1 MRNSPQS
8 NRATPTAASTYLV
21 MGFAA
26 LVLIGVH
33 ILQSPAR
40 TWAAVPVLIGAC
52 GLVFYWRSAP
62 LGVLVAVAFAKV
74 WPMVRFGDGAFRQS
88 STLLS
93 DAVLCA
99 ATLTYIVAQYRLIAM
114 RVAILPSD
122 ARNETIARDPAA
134 VHVREAVSAIFAVV
148 AATVGA
154 FFLWQLTFI
163 VRPPWMIA
171 RAPWRLGL
179 LVWIVGIGLIAIA
192 SAIGYIGW
200 RRQSRAEA
208 MLVLRD
214 EFWRQTRGEQRR
226 INRWTAWASRRRERA
241 GEPIE

>member
-1 MRNSPQS
+1 MKTNLSDRT
-8 NRATPTAASTYLV
+8 TPTAASAYLV

-26 LVLIGVH
+26 LILIGVH
-33 ILQSPAR
+33 ILQGPAR
-40 TWAAVPVLIGAC
+40 SWAVVPVLIGAC
-52 GLVFYWRSAP
+52 GLVFHWRSAA

-93 DAVLCA
+93 DVVLCG
-99 ATLTYIVAQYRLIAM
+99 ATLTYIVAHYRSIAL
-114 RVAILPSD
+114 RVSILPTD
-122 ARNETIARDPAA
+122 ARNETTTRDPAA
-134 VHVREAVSAIFAVV
+134 VPAREAVSSIFAVV

-154 FFLWQLTFI
+154 FFLWQLTLL

-171 RAPWRLGL
+171 RSHWRVGL
-179 LVWIVGIGLIAIA
+179 LVWIVGMGMVAIA
-192 SAIGYIGW
+192 AAIGYLGW

-241 GEPIE
+241 GEPVDS